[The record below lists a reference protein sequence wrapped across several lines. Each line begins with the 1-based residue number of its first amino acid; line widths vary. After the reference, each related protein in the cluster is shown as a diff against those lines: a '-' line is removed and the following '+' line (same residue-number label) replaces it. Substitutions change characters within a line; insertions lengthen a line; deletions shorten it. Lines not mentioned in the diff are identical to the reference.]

1 METTTVATTGTAYDH
16 QQQVVKN
23 KRKKFNPKYMLSNS
37 SSDDEVGNGLNNQ
50 NQQRRN
56 DDEEEEVERSG
67 SEEDEDQVNNR
78 NNSLIVSPKLND
90 IIDKNSIYQIP
101 NTNFSISKSQ
111 NNNNDSPPPPP
122 AVSSPVATS
131 PLVPSNPFLSPS
143 KLSLLQTFGNLQHQQ
158 QLLQQ
163 AAVAAAIAPQ
173 YNQQNPAMSL
183 TETEAKFR
191 EFAFKTMQELLNI
204 YGLSLSPNDIVD
216 AMKQQHLGKFHF
228 FPIKIFLKKITV
240 FFFYCLNQEE
250 NLLIN

>member
-37 SSDDEVGNGLNNQ
+37 SSDDEVGNGLNNMS
-50 NQQRRN
+50 QQRRDN
-56 DDEEEEVERSG
+56 EEEEEEVERSG

-111 NNNNDSPPPPP
+111 NNNNDSPPPPQPP

-131 PLVPSNPFLSPS
+131 PLLPTNPFLSPS

-216 AMKQQHLGKFHF
+216 AMKQQHLGKFLSLF
-228 FPIKIFLKKITV
+228 YFPIKIFLDKKKP
-240 FFFYCLNQEE
+240 FF
-250 NLLIN
+250 IA